1 MNIRFRS
8 SIRSGA
14 LRQPIGPNPPL
25 IYARVFP
32 ELTGDLERVDPGPL
46 PPASLV
52 AGVMHRAVMD
62 AAERDR
68 EFIARLAAER
78 PWLDV
83 AKMRDPMVCGRS
95 PPAMDHPRLI

>member
-1 MNIRFRS
+1 MRYRLSLGRHCVVHGISIRFRS
-8 SIRSGA
+8 SIRSGT
-14 LRQPIGPNPPL
+14 LRQPIELNPPL
-25 IYARVFP
+25 IYARVFT

-68 EFIARLAAER
+68 EFIARL
-78 PWLDV
+78 
-83 AKMRDPMVCGRS
+83 RS
-95 PPAMDHPRLI
+95 QVVLTTSVQ